1 MDYPA
6 LQWKV
11 LGSADRRIVSLVLAL
26 QSASEDL
33 GCVQPHQAPVHEK
46 NHGKYRI
53 RPREESPAS
62 MK

>member
-1 MDYPA
+1 MDCPA

-33 GCVQPHQAPVHEK
+33 GCVQHTRLLYTKRTTENIEFDLGKNQQA
-46 NHGKYRI
+46 
-53 RPREESPAS
+53 
-62 MK
+62 